1 MGTLKTCFVDGSPGS
16 WPALADVAREIVAH
30 WGKVFRSSFDQ
41 GQFGKARGLAKK
53 VWGIWIDHVCGTTT
67 RLPTFLTTRD
77 WMPPPDLALL
87 IVGFLSSLP
96 LLARLHRASRVCR
109 SSSSSHDRHG
119 ISASSR
125 DEL

>member
-53 VWGIWIDHVCGTTT
+53 VWGIWIDHVCGTWSDAVAD
-67 RLPTFLTTRD
+67 FLNN
-77 WMPPPDLALL
+77 
-87 IVGFLSSLP
+87 
-96 LLARLHRASRVCR
+96 ARLDAAAR
-109 SSSSSHDRHG
+109 SCFAHCGFPFFSPIIGAPAPG
-119 ISASSR
+119 ITGMSVKLF
-125 DEL
+125 EP